1 MTKLPYR
8 ELVPMCAI
16 KETYKYFFA
25 KDSIE
30 ETWRLLGERYG
41 PLRRDES
48 LKTMQIESREFLFRS
63 TWLANPITVI
73 RKRGCSEEHLR
84 EFHALVGYEG

>member
-8 ELVPMCAI
+8 ELVLMCAT

-25 KDSIE
+25 KDRVE
-30 ETWRLLGERYG
+30 ATWRLLGERYG
-41 PLRRDES
+41 RVQRDDNM
-48 LKTMQIESREFLFRS
+48 KTMQIDGAQLLFRS

-73 RKRGCSEEHLR
+73 RKRGCSEEHVR
-84 EFHALVGYEG
+84 EFHALVGYDA